1 MPLLSGLISLLGL
14 IQLSSQSDNN
24 LKLVSVATDWESAQ
38 NNCIH
43 ETRILISEMPSV
55 ISLANVKPGD
65 VIWVNAKVTR
75 IEYHGGKIEYS
86 KLAYMPSEKFL
97 ENCICVSK
105 IVNDSGTRTC
115 TRTKTAINWTE
126 AHQKCTFN
134 GETWDPLPSH
144 RIKQTLAMLE
154 KGPSVWLSKYPSR
167 KIEVLDETVSKCVC
181 LQRLEGGSFVERL
194 DNCSSSHRYVCAK
207 DRDNHAPTLTRLET
221 LIPELSINGD
231 ANEENISDLPGSNGN
246 VESKMLI
253 GAIAGGVAGCIVI
266 VIAAAVAVYVCRRYH
281 RRRQYRQS
289 LRRFQNKQTNRSTN
303 TLPRASDLDKGRS
316 LTLDSSV
323 VQGKIKYED
332 CTGKKYATLQGE
344 VARECKGRL
353 NRQGYVNE
361 IEPNIDSIEDL
372 EKYEEFSPSCNN
384 VHTLEPGQE
393 VYENTRLKKAS
404 IHTDEKAFDNSAEDD
419 CYVEKGKPILT
430 KKTRGAKQQP
440 EQATLVTNDDSEYGR
455 VKLNYDIPPRRQK
468 GQFGLK
474 FCKAAGN
481 KQRAI
486 ATEFSQKQREG
497 QEDEVSQDAT
507 LDDLDEYENFNTL
520 ERNQRAVI
528 DLNKLESY
536 ENFAKQQKH
545 SKFDGLKVS
554 GP

>member
-1 MPLLSGLISLLGL
+1 MPFLFGLIVLLGL
-14 IQLSSQSDNN
+14 IHLSSQSDNTIN
-24 LKLVSVATDWESAQ
+24 LVSVATDWESAQ
-38 NNCIH
+38 NNCIN

-75 IEYHGGKIEYS
+75 IEYHGGKMEYS
-86 KLAYMPSEKFL
+86 KLAYMPSETFL

-105 IVNDSGTRTC
+105 TGTRTC

-134 GETWDPLPSH
+134 GDTWDPLPSH

-167 KIEVLDETVSKCVC
+167 KIDVLDETVSKCVC
-181 LQRLEGGSFVERL
+181 LQRLEDGSFVERL
-194 DNCSSSHRYVCAK
+194 DNCSNSHRYVCVK
-207 DRDNHAPTLTRLET
+207 DRDSHAPTLTRLET

-231 ANEENISDLPGSNGN
+231 ANGENISSLPGSNEGGQ
-246 VESKMLI
+246 SKKLI
-253 GAIAGGVAGCIVI
+253 GSIAGGVAGCIVI
-266 VIAAAVAVYVCRRYH
+266 VIAAAVAVNVCRRYH

-289 LRRFQNKQTNRSTN
+289 LRRYQNKQSIRSTH
-303 TLPRASDLDKGRS
+303 TLPRASYLDKGRS
-316 LTLDSSV
+316 MTLDSSV

-361 IEPNIDSIEDL
+361 IEPDIDSIEDL

-384 VHTLEPGQE
+384 FHTLEPGQE
-393 VYENTRLKKAS
+393 VYENKRPKKAS
-404 IHTDEKAFDNSAEDD
+404 ILADEKTFDNSAEDD
-419 CYVEKGKPILT
+419 CYVEKGKPFLT

-440 EQATLVTNDDSEYGR
+440 EQATPVGNDDSEYGR
-455 VKLNYDIPPRRQK
+455 AKLNYDAPPRRQK
-468 GQFGLK
+468 GQFSLK
-474 FCKAAGN
+474 FGKVASN
-481 KQRAI
+481 KQRAM

-507 LDDLDEYENFNTL
+507 LDDLDNYENFDSL
-520 ERNQRAVI
+520 KRNQRAVK
-528 DLNKLESY
+528 DLNELESY
-536 ENFAKQQKH
+536 ENFAKQQKK